1 MNRFLI
7 RFALL
12 ALVLATMQS
21 CDSLYKEDLTNCYAG
36 VSVTLRVNPSMTDA
50 AAAQAAAQSAVIY
63 VFDSEGH
70 FLERRQTQPGQQE
83 LLFYP
88 STGPL
93 TVVGFINYEECEVTP
108 LDETTVREQGLATLQ
123 RDGYHYLLPEDIFYG
138 ATQLVNVSNSFT
150 VEHQDILAVRHTG
163 QATITV
169 RMLKEYAGVDDD
181 DFYIITRPT
190 GNAVDFF
197 GNVASHAA
205 SHTPAVSFVAG
216 EFVTNNFNVLP
227 TAPSTPMTVEIW
239 HRAKGIIYSTDTH
252 RTGDDIHIEA
262 DRTTNILIDFTTEIS
277 IRIEQS
283 LWGVQ
288 HSWKTF
294 N

>member
-93 TVVGFINYEECEVTP
+93 TVA
-108 LDETTVREQGLATLQ
+108 RESLTIHKSDSIGLPQ
-123 RDGYHYLLPEDIFYG
+123 
-138 ATQLVNVSNSFT
+138 
-150 VEHQDILAVRHTG
+150 
-163 QATITV
+163 
-169 RMLKEYAGVDDD
+169 
-181 DFYIITRPT
+181 
-190 GNAVDFF
+190 
-197 GNVASHAA
+197 
-205 SHTPAVSFVAG
+205 
-216 EFVTNNFNVLP
+216 TN
-227 TAPSTPMTVEIW
+227 M
-239 HRAKGIIYSTDTH
+239 
-252 RTGDDIHIEA
+252 
-262 DRTTNILIDFTTEIS
+262 
-277 IRIEQS
+277 
-283 LWGVQ
+283 
-288 HSWKTF
+288 
-294 N
+294 